1 MRLLAST
8 KGRAARLR
16 AELRRALAVFSIV
29 SLGPLLGAPREALAQ
44 DRPPPVNPAAAP
56 PRLAV
61 YTWDDKLRPGS
72 TWLRAKFEYKD
83 AFDEGATKKLSS
95 GFRNF
100 IVMRAY
106 VFQDGVKEPVA
117 LAVHSCEVTYD
128 LWEDIYRVKVNDS
141 GATERRVPKVNV
153 DGVLREC
160 AEARDFPIV
169 DRGLL
174 KKGAA
179 HFLGVLVEV
188 NPISPALEQQIVQWV
203 QRPAGSNGISAGDA
217 LFSQAVGIFV
227 RQLGT
232 ADRTLSFR
240 TPAFTP

>member
-1 MRLLAST
+1 
-8 KGRAARLR
+8 
-16 AELRRALAVFSIV
+16 
-29 SLGPLLGAPREALAQ
+29 
-44 DRPPPVNPAAAP
+44 
-56 PRLAV
+56 
-61 YTWDDKLRPGS
+61 
-72 TWLRAKFEYKD
+72 
-83 AFDEGATKKLSS
+83 
-95 GFRNF
+95 
-100 IVMRAY
+100 
-106 VFQDGVKEPVA
+106 
-117 LAVHSCEVTYD
+117 
-128 LWEDIYRVKVNDS
+128 VNDS
-141 GATERRVPKVNV
+141 GSAERRLPKVNV

-174 KKGAA
+174 KKGVP

-240 TPAFTP
+240 TPTFTP